1 MHWDASKLLYLC
13 LLLKQNDSYIQ
24 EKNHLD
30 AVLCKIKRKMTGTYK
45 RKITS
50 MLFCIT
56 HVEGQS
62 SSFYWTDLFRFCM
75 NSELV
80 GFTRYKFTHELS
92 IILIEENLVVC
103 GHTFLVYV
111 LYYAVVI
118 RFFCFQPNYS
128 DFPLSLVHFIS
139 KLVLLSIRNHE
150 DVLTQFKF
158 S

>member
-1 MHWDASKLLYLC
+1 
-13 LLLKQNDSYIQ
+13 
-24 EKNHLD
+24 
-30 AVLCKIKRKMTGTYK
+30 
-45 RKITS
+45 
-50 MLFCIT
+50 
-56 HVEGQS
+56 
-62 SSFYWTDLFRFCM
+62 M

-118 RFFCFQPNYS
+118 LFFCFQPNYS